1 MVSEHNRCL
10 MRLLASYFDTILK
23 LGSMRRFAICSVLLF
38 VFAAGCSN
46 DQEVATTLPPTTE
59 ATLTT
64 TTTSEADTTTS
75 TSAPEATTTTLAP
88 LQSLAYEEV
97 ADFNFPVQVIPGAGD
112 GQVYVVDK
120 VGYLW
125 SVSDG
130 QVDEEPVLDITSL
143 VSSPGEQ
150 GFLAAALHPDDATRL
165 FVHYSDSAGDTVV
178 AEYTLVDTLSADP
191 DSAAVLLEVDQPA
204 SNHNGGMIQ
213 FDSQGRLL
221 IGLGDGGGSNDA
233 FGNGQNTDTLLG
245 GIVAIDLSGAD
256 PILFNYG
263 LRNPWRFWLDGDQI
277 VIADVGQ
284 NAYEEVN
291 VAPLQA
297 DLNFGWP
304 ITEGFHCFSP
314 SSNCDTAGITLPVLE
329 VAHGDGGSCSITGGV
344 VYRGS
349 LIPELDG
356 HYLFSDYCGGYLRS
370 FLPGPADPEVTDWTE
385 DVGVPGMVTGFGVDG
400 DGEVYITTSGSV
412 LKLVAVR

>member
-1 MVSEHNRCL
+1 MLVL
-10 MRLLASYFDTILK
+10 VLATGCDNDEGVDTIPPP
-23 LGSMRRFAICSVLLF
+23 
-38 VFAAGCSN
+38 
-46 DQEVATTLPPTTE
+46 ATGQTSS
-59 ATLTT
+59 TT
-64 TTTSEADTTTS
+64 TTVVERTTS
-75 TSAPEATTTTLAP
+75 TTQPETTTTTTLAP
-88 LQSLAYEEV
+88 LESLAYEEI
-97 ADFNFPVQVIPGAGD
+97 ASLNFPVQVIPGSGE
-112 GQVYVVDK
+112 GLIYVVDK

-125 SVSDG
+125 SVADG
-130 QVDEEPVLDITSL
+130 QVNEAPVLDITAL
-143 VSSPGEQ
+143 VSSSGEQ
-150 GFLAAALHPDDATRL
+150 GFLAATLHPDDATRL
-165 FVHYSDSAGDTVV
+165 FVHYTDAAGDTVV
-178 AEYTLVDTLSADP
+178 AEYLLSDPQSADP
-191 DSAAVLLEVDQPA
+191 DSATILLEVDQPA

-221 IGLGDGGGSNDA
+221 VGLGDGGGSNDTY
-233 FGNGQNTDTLLG
+233 GNGQNTDTLLG
-245 GIVAIDLSGAD
+245 GIVAIDVSGGDAS
-256 PILFNYG
+256 LFNYG
-263 LRNPWRFWLDGDQI
+263 LRNPWRFWLDGDRI

-304 ITEGFHCFSP
+304 ITEGLHCFSP
-314 SSNCDTAGITLPVLE
+314 ASDCDLEGITLPVLE

-349 LIPELDG
+349 LIPELEG

-370 FLPGPADPEVTDWTE
+370 FLLGTGEPDVVDWTE

-400 DGEVYITTSGSV
+400 DGEVYVTTSTSV

>member
-1 MVSEHNRCL
+1 
-10 MRLLASYFDTILK
+10 
-23 LGSMRRFAICSVLLF
+23 MRRFAISSVLLL
-38 VFAAGCSN
+38 VLAAGCDN
-46 DQEVATTLPPTTE
+46 DQEVASTPPP
-59 ATLTT
+59 ATAQTSSTT
-64 TTTSEADTTTS
+64 TTTGVETTTS
-75 TSAPEATTTTLAP
+75 TTEPETSGTDATSTSTLPP
-88 LQSLAYEEV
+88 LHSLAYEEI
-97 ADFNFPVQVIPGAGD
+97 ASFSFPVQVIPAGEE
-112 GQVYVVDK
+112 GLIYVVDK

-125 SVSDG
+125 SVADG
-130 QVDEEPVLDITSL
+130 QVNEEPVLDITSL

-150 GFLAAALHPDDATRL
+150 GFLAATLHPDDATRL
-165 FVHYSDSAGDTVV
+165 FVHYTDTAGDTVV
-178 AEYTLVDTLSADP
+178 AEYALVDALSAEP
-191 DSAAVLLEVDQPA
+191 DSATVLLEVDQPA

-213 FDSQGRLL
+213 FDPQGRLL
-221 IGLGDGGGSNDA
+221 VGLGDGGGSNDTY
-233 FGNGQNTDTLLG
+233 GNGQNTGTLLG
-245 GIVAIDLSGAD
+245 GIVAIDVSGGSAT
-256 PILFNYG
+256 LFNYG

-304 ITEGFHCFSP
+304 ITEGLHCFSP
-314 SSNCDTAGITLPVLE
+314 SSGCDTAGITMPVLE

-349 LIPELDG
+349 MIPELEG

-370 FLPGPADPEVTDWTE
+370 FLLGTGEPDVVDWTE

-400 DGEVYITTSGSV
+400 DGEVYVTTTDSV